1 MNFLEFFLRWSV
13 LLNFYWKKEINNLTN
28 IEKVSTTEKFTT
40 SSVATTYFQAT
51 RKYVNE

>member
-1 MNFLEFFLRWSV
+1 MNFLIFSSMVCSPQFL
-13 LLNFYWKKEINNLTN
+13 LEEINNLTN